1 MLLISV
7 DKKKKEKKE
16 EKEENDKKKKKKK
29 KKKSKEK
36 KTYRRR
42 HGYTEIYRPF
52 LVGGQ
57 REAQINRQMLKKRYS
72 AHKYDS
78 LLQASEWSKRF
89 NP

>member
-7 DKKKKEKKE
+7 DKKKKNIKKKEKKE
-16 EKEENDKKKKKKK
+16 ENDRKKKKKE

-52 LVGGQ
+52 LIGGQ
-57 REAQINRQMLKKRYS
+57 REAQSDRQMLKKRYS

-78 LLQASEWSKRF
+78 LL
-89 NP
+89 